1 MRRLLHVLNTAIRN
15 KLKYVKNVYYIK
27 YKMGCDF
34 MMLAGVSG
42 LLITA
47 AALVIQFFSDNREVE
62 DELKKKESVFN
73 T

>member
-1 MRRLLHVLNTAIRN
+1 VLNTAIRN

-27 YKMGCDF
+27 YKMGCDL
-34 MMLAGVSG
+34 MMLAAVSG

-47 AALVIQFFSDNREVE
+47 AALVIQFFSDNRKVE

>member
-1 MRRLLHVLNTAIRN
+1 
-15 KLKYVKNVYYIK
+15 
-27 YKMGCDF
+27 MGCDF